1 MLNSSP
7 TGRHAVVTLGEA
19 MLRLT
24 TRLGDRLD
32 QAADLEVQVAGSEAN
47 VAVALAQLGVD
58 VAWLSRL
65 PATPLGRR
73 VAGDLAGAGV
83 DVSHVRW
90 APAESRLGVF
100 FAEAGV
106 EPRATRVWYDRRG
119 SAFTEMAPDELDAG
133 VLAGAAWALVSGITP
148 ALGRLSHA
156 LTERF
161 VAHAR
166 MQGAALCIDVNHR
179 AQLWSAGEA
188 RIALEPL
195 LRQAELVVCARADA
209 ERVFGLEGSDEAIVR
224 ALRTRCCPEADAV
237 VLTLGER
244 GCVALDGDGEA
255 LVQPAIP
262 ATVVDPFG
270 AGDAFV
276 AGLLWGLLRGDL
288 ATALARATAV
298 AALKCTLR
306 GDQARVDAAE
316 VESLLSDGRVELVR

>member
-1 MLNSSP
+1 MLNAP
-7 TGRHAVVTLGEA
+7 RTGRHAVVALGEA

-32 QAADLEVQVAGSEAN
+32 QAAELEVQVAGSEAN
-47 VAVALAQLGVD
+47 VAVGLAQLGVD

-73 VAGDLAGAGV
+73 VAADLARAGV
-83 DVSHVRW
+83 DVEHVRW
-90 APAESRLGVF
+90 ASAEARIGVF

-148 ALGRLSHA
+148 ALGPVSHA
-156 LTERF
+156 LAERF
-161 VAHAR
+161 VAQAR
-166 MQGAALCIDVNHR
+166 AQGARLCIDVNYR
-179 AQLWSAGEA
+179 AQLWSPADA
-188 RIALEPL
+188 RGALEPL

-209 ERVFGLEGSDEAIVR
+209 ERVFGLEGTDEAIAR
-224 ALRTRCCPEADAV
+224 ALRTRCCPEADAL

-244 GCVALDGDGEA
+244 GCIAVDGDGEV
-255 LVQPAIP
+255 LVQAAIP

-270 AGDAFV
+270 TGDAFV

-288 ATALARATAV
+288 PSALARATAV

-306 GDQARVDAAE
+306 GDQARVDPAE
-316 VESLLSDGRVELVR
+316 VESLLSEGRMELVR